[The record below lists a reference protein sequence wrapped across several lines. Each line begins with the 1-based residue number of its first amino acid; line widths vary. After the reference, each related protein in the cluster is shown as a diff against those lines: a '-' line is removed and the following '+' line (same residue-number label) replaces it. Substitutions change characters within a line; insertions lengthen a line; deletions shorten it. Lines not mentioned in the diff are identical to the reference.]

1 MSTSTVSPATAGQ
14 AKHSLVIL
22 EQQGLSSDGYRKLHD
37 GYLADLAQAVKAGT
51 LPDRQ
56 TFRAMLKL
64 NAVMPEAFR
73 LTVNYGQPLA
83 AMIAAGKYDRKND
96 DITAKRSPLTG
107 EGLVEVE
114 ACLFHF
120 DRSISSEDAVKAIET
135 ADKQNP
141 WTPGQIEHV
150 LSFGTFFPEEQHKYP
165 VVGLGSVV
173 KINGNRNVPELWKN
187 DAKRKLDLNWWKDDW
202 NENYRFLGWVHF
214 PDHRVLRTASKR
226 RMLKRLKKT
235 PVKEETLN
243 SYLGMLSHGNA
254 HKLTKLISGSRGCE
268 G

>member
-1 MSTSTVSPATAGQ
+1 MSTSMTSPATAGQ

-22 EQQGLSSDGYRKLHD
+22 EQQNLSADDYRKLHD

-73 LTVNYGQPLA
+73 LTVNHDQTLE
-83 AMIAAGKYDRKND
+83 AMIATGKYDWKND
-96 DITAKRSPLTG
+96 DITAKRFPLTG

-150 LSFGTFFPEEQHKYP
+150 LSFGAFFPEEQRKYP

-173 KINGNRNVPELWKN
+173 EVSGLRHVPELWE
-187 DAKRKLDLNWWKDDW
+187 DGAGRRLDLSWWKGDW
-202 NENYRFLGWVHF
+202 DEDYRFLAV
-214 PDHRVLRTASKR
+214 RKVSA
-226 RMLKRLKKT
+226 
-235 PVKEETLN
+235 
-243 SYLGMLSHGNA
+243 A
-254 HKLTKLISGSRGCE
+254 
-268 G
+268 

>member
-1 MSTSTVSPATAGQ
+1 
-14 AKHSLVIL
+14 
-22 EQQGLSSDGYRKLHD
+22 
-37 GYLADLAQAVKAGT
+37 
-51 LPDRQ
+51 
-56 TFRAMLKL
+56 
-64 NAVMPEAFR
+64 
-73 LTVNYGQPLA
+73 
-83 AMIAAGKYDRKND
+83 
-96 DITAKRSPLTG
+96 
-107 EGLVEVE
+107 
-114 ACLFHF
+114 
-120 DRSISSEDAVKAIET
+120 
-135 ADKQNP
+135 
-141 WTPGQIEHV
+141 
-150 LSFGTFFPEEQHKYP
+150 
-165 VVGLGSVV
+165 V